1 MTNNNQKTNY
11 LIFNVPEIDKRK
23 WIKQNYDFCFKT
35 LWTIQYN
42 DFLKSEDND
51 LLLNKLVINS
61 NNYIDDKK
69 DDIEY
74 PWLMINWLKIDFYYF
89 WFHQIKANMTLKDLL
104 YIYYHFLFW
113 VDLYTYREIT
123 FDENW
128 NNIGV
133 NFYIINS
140 FYKQKEL
147 KTLSDF
153 LIEQKPAGWEEPSEK
168 TKRLA
173 SKIESYKRTIDI
185 YEKWKW
191 KTVDVYEI
199 KENDKIKKQIIITP
213 ILVQVNNQTDINSL
227 KKIFVVNKYDDSENE
242 EQKEKVI
249 KTGEFF
255 DYFIATSKRKSQ
267 EPEPEI
273 ERIKENILKLWNKNN
288 ISEKE
293 INKGIDFVN
302 NFLSNIL

>member
-23 WIKQNYDFCFKT
+23 WIKQSYDFCFKT
-35 LWTIQYN
+35 LWVIQYN
-42 DFLKSEDND
+42 DFLKSEDNY

-61 NNYIDDKK
+61 NNYVDDKK

-74 PWLMINWLKIDFYYF
+74 PWLIINWLKIDFYYF
-89 WFHQIKANMTLKDLL
+89 WFHQIKANMILKDLL

-153 LIEQKPAGWEEPSEK
+153 LIEQKPAGWEEPNEK
-168 TKRLA
+168 TKRLS
-173 SKIESYKRTIDI
+173 SKIESYKRTIEI

-199 KENDKIKKQIIITP
+199 KENDKTKKQIIITP

-227 KKIFVVNKYDDSENE
+227 KKILVVNKYDDSEDE

-255 DYFIATSKRKSQ
+255 DYFIASSKRKA
-267 EPEPEI
+267 PELKI
-273 ERIKENILKLWNKNN
+273 EKIKEDILKLWDKNN

>member
-23 WIKQNYDFCFKT
+23 GIKQNYDFCFKT
-35 LWTIQYN
+35 LGVIQYN
-42 DFLKSEDND
+42 DFLKSEDNY

-61 NNYIDDKK
+61 NNYVDDKK

-74 PWLMINWLKIDFYYF
+74 PGLIINGLKIDFYYF
-89 WFHQIKANMTLKDLL
+89 WFHQIKANMILKDLL
-104 YIYYHFLFW
+104 YIYYHFLFG

-123 FDENW
+123 FDENG
-128 NNIGV
+128 NNIDV

-147 KTLSDF
+147 KSLSDF
-153 LIEQKPAGWEEPSEK
+153 LIEQKPAGGEEPSEK

-185 YEKWKW
+185 YERWKG

-213 ILVQVNNQTDINSL
+213 ILVQVDNQTDINSL
-227 KKIFVVNKYDDSENE
+227 KKILVVNKYDDNEDE

-255 DYFIATSKRKSQ
+255 DYFIASSKRKA
-267 EPEPEI
+267 PELKI
-273 ERIKENILKLWNKNN
+273 EKIKEDILKLGDKNN